1 MVKSILKEERIETL
15 ANVVLTL
22 KSKVITVEGPKGK
35 LIRSFAN
42 VPVQMNAE
50 YDDKKNIKAI
60 SVRVW
65 FAKSKQKSAIT
76 SICKHIHNMMVGVT
90 KGYSYVMKY
99 GYNLTPMQPVAIE
112 DGKVLQVTNYL
123 GEKII
128 RKIRAAANCSIIT
141 SKDTDTKKEIQ
152 VIGID
157 NECVGRT
164 CALINQNCKPKDKD
178 RRKFR
183 DGIYIFSRGLQG

>member
-15 ANVVLTL
+15 ANVELTL
-22 KSKVITVEGPKGK
+22 KSKVITVKGPKGTLK
-35 LIRSFAN
+35 RSFAN

-50 YDDKKNIKAI
+50 YDDNKKIQAI
-60 SVRVW
+60 NVRVW

-90 KGYSYVMKY
+90 KGYSYIMKY

-123 GEKII
+123 GEKIT
-128 RKIRAAANCSIIT
+128 RKIRAAAGCLILTKNS
-141 SKDTDTKKEIQ
+141 DTKKEIE

-178 RRKFR
+178 RRKFK
-183 DGIYIFSRGLQG
+183 DGIYIFSRGLQE